1 MQVIIENSKGFCIA
15 ERTIGEDKNIA
26 FNRLTVDADLLASA
40 EGKIV
45 MKFSIPII
53 DMQGM
58 WAPQKMAYRP
68 VMKLPWTFE
77 QTASQQSDFP
87 YVVFYNMAQLNTATV
102 SLSCLYDDTK
112 IVFQMD
118 QMRRSYAFTVSVGI
132 RKETTP
138 FDLLISFKRVRW
150 DLLAEDWRKIV
161 LPDGKP
167 TFSDDAFQPVYC
179 SWYAVHAALTNEF
192 LDRSAE
198 LAAQL
203 GFRTYIVDDGW
214 SYPEM
219 KRVCPEKMAEGWYR
233 HIGNWTVS
241 EEKLPDF
248 KKHVEYAQS
257 LGLKYLLWTAPF
269 FAGVCTPEFAA
280 AKAIDQ
286 DGSEIS
292 SQAWSDVAFLN
303 PDGKTADHAITLLC
317 DLMRDLK
324 LDGLKLDFLDYIP
337 KDVDKPFSRS
347 CRAYFEKLI
356 GSLRAIK
363 PDALLEF
370 RQNYA
375 TPQMLEFGTQF
386 RAGDVPFDYIDNIE
400 RLATIRITLG
410 DSVPCHAD
418 PIYFHQDEIPCNV
431 ARHMIAA
438 LAGVPMLS
446 MDLKELT
453 AEQSAI
459 IRFWLSFYDA
469 HFATFKDGHWNISY
483 YHDTLAYLT
492 VEDTACMIAIVLDPG
507 SVETLAADAAE
518 KDLVFYALNLAGVEL
533 ALEHAASYGCD
544 GVSVGSGFA
553 PLGGYLTR

>member
-1 MQVIIENSKGFCIA
+1 MQIIIENAAGCRIA
-15 ERTIGEDKNIA
+15 ERTMSEDKNIA
-26 FNRLTVDADLLASA
+26 FNRLNIGTDLLAVSD
-40 EGKIV
+40 GKLV
-45 MKFSIPII
+45 LKFSIPII
-53 DMQGM
+53 DMHGY

-68 VMKLPWTFE
+68 VTKLPWSFE

-87 YVVFYNMAQLNTATV
+87 YVAFFDLSQLNTATI
-102 SLSCLYDDTK
+102 SLSCLCDDTS
-112 IVFQMD
+112 IIFQMD
-118 QMRRSYAFTVSVGI
+118 QMRRSYAFTVSIGI

-138 FDLLISFKRVRW
+138 FDLLISYKKVRW
-150 DLLAEDWRKIV
+150 DLLTEDWRQIV
-161 LPDGKP
+161 LPNGKP
-167 TFSDDAFQPVYC
+167 VFSDDAFQPVYC
-179 SWYAVHAALTNEF
+179 TWYAVHAALTNEY

-198 LAAQL
+198 LASQL
-203 GFRTYIVDDGW
+203 GFRTFIVDDGW

-233 HIGNWTVS
+233 DIGNWTVS

-269 FAGVCTPEFAA
+269 FAGVSTPEFAA
-280 AKAIDQ
+280 AKAADQ
-286 DGSEIS
+286 DGSELS
-292 SQAWSDVAFLN
+292 STAWSDVGFLN

-317 DLMRDLK
+317 NLMRDLN

-337 KDVDKPFSRS
+337 VSVDKPFSRS

-363 PDALLEF
+363 PDALFEF

-386 RAGDVPFDYIDNIE
+386 RAGDVPFDFIDNIE

-418 PIYFHQDEIPCNV
+418 PIYFHQEDLPCNV
-431 ARHMIAA
+431 ARHMIAS

-446 MDLKELT
+446 MDLEELT
-453 AEQSAI
+453 AEQTTI
-459 IRFWLSFYDA
+459 IRFWLDFYQA
-469 HFATFKDGHWNISY
+469 HFSTFKDGHWNISY
-483 YHDTLAYLT
+483 YHDSLSYLS
-492 VEDTACMIAIVLDPG
+492 VEDDSCMIAIILDPS
-507 SVETLAADAAE
+507 SVEKLAEYAAE
-518 KDLVFYALNLAGVEL
+518 KKLTFYALNLAGTEI
-533 ALEHAASYGCD
+533 ALDHAAAFGYD
-544 GVSVGSGFA
+544 GVSVGGDSA
-553 PLGGYLTR
+553 PMGGYIKR